1 MNLNIR
7 CLIFLILTLSGIIAY
22 GNSSSFKTQQII
34 FPDAEYITENT
45 IRIPFSLADHL
56 IVIKASVN
64 GQKGNFII
72 DTGAESLILNKVHFN
87 DFYDHRSRSTSGVSS
102 TVDKTILAKIDK
114 LTLNTFKI
122 KNIDSDVIDLSHIEK
137 RKKEEILGIIGF
149 NILKNYEI
157 FIDFYLK
164 QITLFKTTLSGNRI
178 DKEIFLEEIADSVSF
193 KLKKHTI
200 VLNCFVNNEKVNFG
214 LDTGAEINQ
223 LSSQVSKKVKQNF
236 RIVRRVKMLGAGKG
250 EKQVLAGKLYN
261 VKLNN
266 RIYCGVMR
274 TILTNLSGMESAY
287 GTKLDGILGYEF
299 IAMKR
304 IIINYKKEKLYFVT
318 HPYVKN

>member
-1 MNLNIR
+1 MNIKT
-7 CLIFLILTLSGIIAY
+7 LIFIILTLSGMNAY
-22 GNSSSFKTQQII
+22 CNSSPFKTKQIN

-45 IRIPFSLADHL
+45 IRIPFDLVDHL

-64 GQKGNFII
+64 SKKGNFII
-72 DTGAESLILNKVHFN
+72 DTGAETLVLNKVHFN
-87 DFYDHRSRSTSGVSS
+87 DFYDHRTRSTSGVNS

-114 LTLNTFKI
+114 LILNTFNI
-122 KNIDSDVIDLSHIEK
+122 KNIDSDVTDLSHIEK
-137 RKKEEILGIIGF
+137 KKKEEILGIIGF
-149 NILKNYEI
+149 KVLKNYEI

-164 QITLFKTTLSGNRI
+164 QITLFKTTSSGNRM
-178 DKEIFLEEIADSVSF
+178 DKKIFLEEIADSVSF

-200 VLNCFVNNEKVNFG
+200 VLNCFINNEKVNFG

-223 LSSQVSKKVKQNF
+223 LSSQVSKKVKKNF
-236 RIVRRVKMLGAGKG
+236 RIIRRVKMLGAGKR
-250 EKQVLAGKLYN
+250 EKEVLAGKLYN
-261 VKLNN
+261 VKLNDK
-266 RIYCGVMR
+266 IFCGVMR
-274 TILTNLSGMESAY
+274 TILTNLAGMESAY

-304 IIINYKKEKLYFVT
+304 VIINYKKEKLYFVN